1 MAIDP
6 ELLYIEILE
15 TILLAT
21 LDSQFWKPALQKL
34 SLLTGH
40 QYAALLYYDKGN
52 AHLMTDSLLF
62 DEKVFTAYRDVFW
75 QSILPKKY

>member
-40 QYAALLYYDKGN
+40 QYAALL
-52 AHLMTDSLLF
+52 
-62 DEKVFTAYRDVFW
+62 
-75 QSILPKKY
+75 